1 MKENIVLIDR
11 GLRLF
16 DSVYKSE
23 KINIKYLIVDYDAQ
37 VEEIQKT
44 HSIEN
49 IFAAT
54 DSLNEQIACA
64 VSHLNYDLVDEFKA
78 TQIKSEH
85 FHDRFSDDTNL
96 IQYYYLCALSFWNE
110 VFSLEDVSA
119 VVLDG
124 VEHGANYD
132 NLILDVAKFHGVAG
146 YTIEGFAGRPVT
158 TSLRNELLVSYPS
171 VSSFAVMNYKTREY
185 VAIDCQQLGLNL
197 TNLSNYLFY
206 LDKANS
212 DQEGK
217 PKSIFKKTTAILS
230 SFKKRI
236 PYGNFMALKHMVFN
250 KTLSFY
256 NVGAPVSQ
264 LLRNMKYAKKLEKFY
279 NSIAVEFDT
288 SKKCVFY
295 ALHFEPEASIMVR
308 TRLRN
313 QLMIIKLLSQ
323 SLPKDWV
330 LYVKEHPDQ
339 FRLNK
344 PGFWFFLITFHKF
357 RTKEFYREILRFDNV
372 HLLKANIKSKT
383 LIRHSEAVA
392 SINGTIA
399 LEAIS
404 FNKPLVLVGHEST
417 PVGLCKDVLKVTS
430 AKQYREALEKVRAG
444 FTPEYVDFKEIVDNY
459 AFESSNFSSFDARLL
474 IEYLVCEYSYSQ
486 K

>member
-44 HSIEN
+44 HNIEN

-85 FHDRFSDDTNL
+85 FHARFSDDTNL

-110 VFSLEDVSA
+110 VFSLGDVSA

-171 VSSFAVMNYKTREY
+171 VSSFAVRNYKTREY

-197 TNLSNYLFY
+197 TN
-206 LDKANS
+206 
-212 DQEGK
+212 
-217 PKSIFKKTTAILS
+217 
-230 SFKKRI
+230 
-236 PYGNFMALKHMVFN
+236 
-250 KTLSFY
+250 
-256 NVGAPVSQ
+256 
-264 LLRNMKYAKKLEKFY
+264 
-279 NSIAVEFDT
+279 
-288 SKKCVFY
+288 
-295 ALHFEPEASIMVR
+295 
-308 TRLRN
+308 
-313 QLMIIKLLSQ
+313 
-323 SLPKDWV
+323 
-330 LYVKEHPDQ
+330 
-339 FRLNK
+339 
-344 PGFWFFLITFHKF
+344 
-357 RTKEFYREILRFDNV
+357 
-372 HLLKANIKSKT
+372 
-383 LIRHSEAVA
+383 
-392 SINGTIA
+392 
-399 LEAIS
+399 
-404 FNKPLVLVGHEST
+404 
-417 PVGLCKDVLKVTS
+417 
-430 AKQYREALEKVRAG
+430 
-444 FTPEYVDFKEIVDNY
+444 
-459 AFESSNFSSFDARLL
+459 
-474 IEYLVCEYSYSQ
+474 
-486 K
+486 

>member
-1 MKENIVLIDR
+1 MRKNIVLIDR

-16 DSVYKSE
+16 DSIYRSE
-23 KINIKYLIVDYDAQ
+23 KINIEYLIADYDIQ
-37 VEEIQKT
+37 VEALKKT
-44 HSIEN
+44 HDINN

-54 DSLNEQIACA
+54 DSLNEQIARA

-96 IQYYYLCALSFWNE
+96 VQYYYLCALSFWNE
-110 VFSLEDVSA
+110 IFASGDIAA
-119 VVLDG
+119 VVLCG

-132 NLILDVAKFHGVAG
+132 NLILDVAKSHGVSG
-146 YTIEGFAGRPVT
+146 YVIESFAGRPVT
-158 TSLRNELLVSYPS
+158 TSFKNELSVSHPS
-171 VSSFAVMNYKTREY
+171 VSSYSVKNYQSKEY
-185 VAIDCQQLGLNL
+185 IAIDSQALGLTPINP
-197 TNLSNYLFY
+197 SDYLCY
-206 LDKANS
+206 LDKVNS
-212 DQEGK
+212 VQSNDTK
-217 PKSIFKKTTAILS
+217 NIFEKTTAMAH

-236 PYGNFMALKHMVFN
+236 PYGNLMALKHMVLN
-250 KTLSFY
+250 KMLSFY
-256 NVGAPVSQ
+256 NVGTSASQ

-279 NSIAVEFDT
+279 NSISVEFDT

-323 SLPKDWV
+323 SLPEGWV

-344 PGFWFFLITFHKF
+344 PGFWFFLITIHKF
-357 RTKEFYREILRFDNV
+357 RTKEFYQEILKFDNV
-372 HLLKANIKSKT
+372 YLLKTSVKSKT
-383 LIRHSEAVA
+383 LIQHSEAVA
-392 SINGTIA
+392 SINGTIV

-417 PVGLCKDVLKVTS
+417 PIGLCKDALKVTS
-430 AKQYREALEKVRAG
+430 SDQYQDALAEIEQG
-444 FTPEYVDFKEIVDNY
+444 FRPTYSDFETIIGNY
-459 AFESSNFSSFDARLL
+459 AFELSNFNPTNARLL
-474 IEYLVCEYSYSQ
+474 AEYLVCEY
-486 K
+486 KT